1 MRDSPLDLVEVLPPF
16 CAPDLRIA
24 LQIYVVHC
32 AKNGITCDKL
42 ALFRGILAMSRMD
55 ALDIKLLKALQ
66 KDGRMSNAE
75 LADSVALSPS
85 ACHRRVQR
93 LEREGVIRNYVALLN
108 PRAVDRRATVFVE
121 ITLKGQA
128 DEILQAFERQVALI
142 PDVLECHLMAGAAD
156 YLLKVV
162 AQDTDDFARIHKQY
176 LARLPG
182 VAQMQS
188 SFALRTVFKTTALPL

>member
-1 MRDSPLDLVEVLPPF
+1 
-16 CAPDLRIA
+16 
-24 LQIYVVHC
+24 
-32 AKNGITCDKL
+32 
-42 ALFRGILAMSRMD
+42 MSRMD

-93 LEREGVIRNYVALLN
+93 LEREGVIKNYVALLN

>member
-1 MRDSPLDLVEVLPPF
+1 
-16 CAPDLRIA
+16 
-24 LQIYVVHC
+24 
-32 AKNGITCDKL
+32 
-42 ALFRGILAMSRMD
+42 MSRMD

-75 LADSVALSPS
+75 LAESVALSPS

>member
-1 MRDSPLDLVEVLPPF
+1 
-16 CAPDLRIA
+16 
-24 LQIYVVHC
+24 
-32 AKNGITCDKL
+32 
-42 ALFRGILAMSRMD
+42 MSRMD

-66 KDGRMSNAE
+66 KDGRMSNAD
-75 LADSVALSPS
+75 LAESVALSPS

-128 DEILQAFERQVALI
+128 DEILEAFERQVALI

-188 SFALRTVFKTTALPL
+188 SFALRTVFKTTALPI